1 MSATT
6 QDDVFFIK
14 TLEFDLKAVKNPL
27 ISTEQKW
34 SGEKMILLPSL
45 LNEEFTRERLIEY
58 FSKLKYKFGVVSI
71 VPTWKKQNDYKEYNC
86 ILATTENIFSE
97 ISRLKKGT
105 FGKVLVLTN
114 RYDGIDLPDAAC
126 RILILDSL
134 PFFTNMSDAYEE
146 QCRTNNKLVQKK
158 IAQKIEQGI
167 GRSVRGEKDYSC
179 ILIIGADIAKFMRNS
194 VTRKLFSEQ
203 SQKQVEIGLQLAEW
217 SKEEGQKCKID
228 DLVDLINQ
236 CLKRDEGWKEYYKSE
251 MDKISET
258 PQELDMYKI
267 ITAEKKAEKLYAKE
281 KYDDAV
287 KIIENLLNDISF
299 DSNDRGWYW
308 QLMGRYKYAVSKL
321 ESVKFQQKA
330 FACNPQVMKPKDG
343 IIYNKIGNV
352 NSNRIQAIKKW
363 FKKFG
368 SYEDVLLEVNNL
380 LENMSFG
387 MKAEKF
393 EKSVEDMGKL
403 LGFESHR
410 PDKLIRKGPDN
421 LWCLKNNMFMMWE
434 CKSEVSENRKSIQK
448 YEVGQMNNHC
458 AWFSNEY
465 GDIDVLRIMV
475 IPTKI
480 VAYEADFTHDVKIMR
495 KKGLKLFKKN
505 ILSYIKEFR
514 DYDIYNLSD
523 EVINNALTLHKLEEE
538 DLGTLYFEDWKKEH
552 N

>member
-1 MSATT
+1 M
-6 QDDVFFIK
+6 
-14 TLEFDLKAVKNPL
+14 
-27 ISTEQKW
+27 
-34 SGEKMILLPSL
+34 
-45 LNEEFTRERLIEY
+45 
-58 FSKLKYKFGVVSI
+58 
-71 VPTWKKQNDYKEYNC
+71 
-86 ILATTENIFSE
+86 ATTENIFSE
-97 ISRLKKGT
+97 ILRLKKGT